1 MPPILLL
8 LQLIAFD
15 DEMDVAEVD
24 HFTYY
29 CDVHLSPTNS
39 IDVLVFHVG
48 FLAFQSPICVSS
60 LVHFPA
66 VCLLRVAP
74 EFHGNK

>member
-24 HFTYY
+24 HFTYC
-29 CDVHLSPTNS
+29 CDVSATNS
-39 IDVLVFHVG
+39 IDV
-48 FLAFQSPICVSS
+48 
-60 LVHFPA
+60 A
-66 VCLLRVAP
+66 VCCQCSLRSIALALCVGSSVRPSLLSSCRSDL
-74 EFHGNK
+74 HLRL

>member
-1 MPPILLL
+1 MCDGSFNSLTSSTNCLPPILSL

-29 CDVHLSPTNS
+29 CDVH
-39 IDVLVFHVG
+39 
-48 FLAFQSPICVSS
+48 
-60 LVHFPA
+60 
-66 VCLLRVAP
+66 
-74 EFHGNK
+74 

>member
-1 MPPILLL
+1 MYVHCPRDRRYTLNAEPHCNAYLALLTLPHILLL

-29 CDVHLSPTNS
+29 CDVY
-39 IDVLVFHVG
+39 I
-48 FLAFQSPICVSS
+48 
-60 LVHFPA
+60 
-66 VCLLRVAP
+66 
-74 EFHGNK
+74 

>member
-1 MPPILLL
+1 MHTFEGGFASLTSSTNSLPPILLL

-29 CDVHLSPTNS
+29 CDVHL
-39 IDVLVFHVG
+39 
-48 FLAFQSPICVSS
+48 IC
-60 LVHFPA
+60 LP
-66 VCLLRVAP
+66 LTT
-74 EFHGNK
+74 